1 MDFTCFTFQLFHD
14 LDQSQHSEDPQF
26 LLQYYL
32 NFNQSWQEHG
42 GLSRQWWKFPCENAV
57 KGFYRGNV
65 SLQACYRNSPTAPAR
80 NNPRICLCCLL
91 IGFKLHFHLNIFLAV
106 MTRLSD
112 GNISVRYSCYGQ
124 WMRNT
129 GWDTLWLQ
137 NTCEAGLLWCRCEV
151 LHTPQNL
158 LLV

>member
-1 MDFTCFTFQLFHD
+1 MAQLSEGEYPIFHVNARIILSLSAGIDIKKKKNLSLDFTCFTFQLFHD

-124 WMRNT
+124 
-129 GWDTLWLQ
+129 
-137 NTCEAGLLWCRCEV
+137 
-151 LHTPQNL
+151 
-158 LLV
+158 